1 MLNPDD
7 ADISSDLSTTRL
19 KSPGYKPP
27 GWSNLLQMVDDKD
40 CKMSSTPTIGT
51 CILMYFMY
59 SPDMVLSTKNNQP
72 S

>member
-40 CKMSSTPTIGT
+40 CKMSSTPTPT
-51 CILMYFMY
+51 KILIQLMDSNFQL
-59 SPDMVLSTKNNQP
+59 VEI
-72 S
+72 